1 MFTAAVR
8 EGGVAWRLALG
19 HSARCAGAKM
29 SCGVDVSL
37 IEASNMASTRAAGL
51 KDGAY
56 PIWDWLARHHPLDQ
70 RALQS
75 LLVDDG
81 AADKGSA
88 IFSILKQKR
97 LHSSSI
103 DSFIS
108 FLKTG
113 FRGGSLCISPNCMGC
128 YHSGQD
134 VLLFVHKLSEF
145 LRNAPHI
152 GDSKLVADLVSFSRE
167 CRVLQ
172 SFFRLLFC
180 VIPTLQSLLYTS
192 STKLEEYYRQ
202 EWRFLSFEER
212 KGYYRVFSRMCKP
225 LLISLSRLFFTLFR
239 GFLKVRFKRVA
250 CSAFISDRLIFP
262 SFGFPPC
269 RRDPTIR
276 RVLSRAWKSC

>member
-1 MFTAAVR
+1 
-8 EGGVAWRLALG
+8 
-19 HSARCAGAKM
+19 M
-29 SCGVDVSL
+29 SCGVDLSL
-37 IEASNMASTRAAGL
+37 IEASNMASKRAAGL

-56 PIWDWLARHHPLDQ
+56 PIWDWLASHHPLDQ

-81 AADKGSA
+81 ATDKGSA
-88 IFSILKQKR
+88 VFSILKQKR

-113 FRGGSLCISPNCMGC
+113 FGGGSLCISPNCMGC

-172 SFFRLLFC
+172 SFFSSVVLRNTYIAVLTVHLLHKAGGVLSTGVEISF
-180 VIPTLQSLLYTS
+180 VRRAKGLLQGVLPHVQAAAYQPLSAVFHIIPWIPQGSLQTRRFQRIYFRS
-192 STKLEEYYRQ
+192 SD
-202 EWRFLSFEER
+202 F
-212 KGYYRVFSRMCKP
+212 
-225 LLISLSRLFFTLFR
+225 
-239 GFLKVRFKRVA
+239 
-250 CSAFISDRLIFP
+250 